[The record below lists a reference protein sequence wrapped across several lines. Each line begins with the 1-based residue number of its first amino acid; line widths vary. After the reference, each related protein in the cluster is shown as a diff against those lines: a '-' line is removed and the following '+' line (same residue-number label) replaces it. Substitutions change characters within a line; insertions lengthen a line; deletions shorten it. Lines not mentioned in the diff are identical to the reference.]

1 MIKEKFAQLIS
12 KRLSLEINDD
22 FGLEEVWEK
31 EISILTENLDKTISY
46 ILNDCSDEKFY
57 WMSEVFE
64 EIVQK
69 TQSIDFINAIKE
81 RLKKVTN
88 EKYYKDIEQEI
99 EDATDY
105 LE

>member
-1 MIKEKFAQLIS
+1 
-12 KRLSLEINDD
+12 
-22 FGLEEVWEK
+22 
-31 EISILTENLDKTISY
+31 
-46 ILNDCSDEKFY
+46 
-57 WMSEVFE
+57 MSEVFE

-69 TQSIDFINAIKE
+69 TQSVDFINAIKE